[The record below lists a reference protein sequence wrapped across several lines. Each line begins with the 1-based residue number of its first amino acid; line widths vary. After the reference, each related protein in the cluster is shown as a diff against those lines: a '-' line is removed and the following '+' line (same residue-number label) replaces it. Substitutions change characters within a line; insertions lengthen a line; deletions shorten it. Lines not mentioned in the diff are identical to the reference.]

1 MSKPTGGSHTHE
13 RSPHVKSDAEL
24 LASSGHD
31 PQAFRQLYDRYADAI
46 HAFLLRRTSDREAAL
61 DLTAE
66 TFAQVWTSRHRFV
79 DQKDGSAG
87 PWLFGVA
94 RNVLSRSARERRLI
108 DEASQALRITHGR
121 SSATPDTSWIDGMDA
136 DLESALATLPENQ
149 RIAVELRVLS
159 DRPYDEVAEALDCT
173 PTAARIRV
181 SRGLARMRTSL
192 QTVSTPKESS

>member
-1 MSKPTGGSHTHE
+1 M
-13 RSPHVKSDAEL
+13 KSDAEL

-31 PQAFRQLYDRYADAI
+31 PQAFRQLYDRYAEAI
-46 HAFLLRRTSDREAAL
+46 HAFLLRRTSDRETAL

-79 DQKDGSAG
+79 DQKGGSAG

-94 RNVLSRSARERRLI
+94 RNVLLRSARERRLI
-108 DEASQALRITHGR
+108 SEASEALRITHGR
-121 SSATPDTSWIDGMDA
+121 SSVTPDTSWVDGMDV
-136 DLESALATLPENQ
+136 DLESALATLPDAQ
-149 RIAVELRVLS
+149 RIAVEMRVLG

-181 SRGLARMRTSL
+181 SRGLARMRTTL
-192 QTVSTPKESS
+192 QPVSNPKESS

>member
-1 MSKPTGGSHTHE
+1 MFKPTRGAETHD
-13 RSPHVKSDAEL
+13 RDPHVKSDAEL

-31 PQAFRQLYDRYADAI
+31 PQAFRQLYDRYSEAI

-94 RNVLSRSARERRLI
+94 RNILSRSARERRLLN
-108 DEASQALRITHGR
+108 EASEALRITHGR

-136 DLESALATLPENQ
+136 DLENALSALPDAQ
-149 RIAVELRVLS
+149 RTAVELRVLS
-159 DRPYDEVAEALDCT
+159 DRPYAEVAEALDCS